1 MKRVQ
6 IYKLI
11 SLGILLTMI
20 SACSTSSGRGGN
32 DGERY
37 FSLTPLNESYTGKA
51 LADQLILGI
60 GPVEIPRS
68 LNRPQ
73 LIYRKNNNEILFS
86 ERNQW
91 AGSLREEIQKVLV
104 DRIIDTSGSSRIM
117 HYPWLHDLKPE
128 YEVRIRIERLDG
140 ILGEEVVLE
149 AHWDL
154 LTSRGKE
161 LLASRESRFKIEI
174 DNSDDFLAYVI
185 AQQTALTKLA
195 DEILDTVISNQ
206 K

>member
-1 MKRVQ
+1 MKTAQ
-6 IYKLI
+6 IYKLF
-11 SLGILLTMI
+11 SLSILFVIL
-20 SACSTSSGRGGN
+20 SACSTITSKGNN

-37 FSLTPLNESYTGKA
+37 FSLTPLNEPYTEKA
-51 LADQLILGI
+51 LSDQLILGV

-86 ERNQW
+86 EQNQW

-104 DRIIDTSGSSRIM
+104 DRIIDVSGSSRIM

-140 ILGEEVVLE
+140 VLGKEVVLE

-161 LLASRESRFKIEI
+161 LLASRESRFEVEL
-174 DNSDDFLAYVI
+174 NSNDFLAYVI
-185 AQQTALTKLA
+185 GQQTALTKLA
-195 DEILDTVISNQ
+195 DEILDTVIANN
-206 K
+206 

>member
-1 MKRVQ
+1 MKKVQ

-11 SLGILLTMI
+11 SLSILLTVL
-20 SACSTSSGRGGN
+20 SACSTTSSNGGS
-32 DGERY
+32 GERY

-51 LADQLILGI
+51 LSDQLVLGI

-86 ERNQW
+86 EQNQW

-104 DRIIDTSGSSRIM
+104 DRIIDASGSSRIM

-161 LLASRESRFKIEI
+161 LLVSRESRYKIEI
-174 DNSDDFLAYVI
+174 NDSDDFLAYVI

-195 DEILDTVISNQ
+195 DEILDTVISSN
-206 K
+206 

>member
-1 MKRVQ
+1 MKTGQ
-6 IYKLI
+6 FCKLI
-11 SLGILLTMI
+11 SLNILLI
-20 SACSTSSGRGGN
+20 ILSACSTTSNNGV
-32 DGERY
+32 GERY
-37 FSLTPLNESYTGKA
+37 FSLTPLNQTYLGKA
-51 LADQLILGI
+51 LSDQLVLGI
-60 GPVEIPRS
+60 GPVEILRS

-104 DRIIDTSGSSRIM
+104 DRIIDVSGSNRIM

-140 ILGEEVVLE
+140 ILGENAVLE

-154 LTSRGKE
+154 LTSKGKE
-161 LLASRESRFKIEI
+161 LLASRESRFEIEI
-174 DNSDDFLAYVI
+174 NKGDDFLDYVI